1 MTNFL
6 LFTVYALTFL
16 LVLMALASWMVL
28 ILKKF
33 KSAMILPCRTEGC
46 EQLSKKLFILQS
58 FLLLFA
64 AGLVWMRISQLNQQH
79 TDNVI
84 DNLIYGLSSLFLIR
98 AIGDFK
104 NFGFFSSENNGDF
117 TRLDRRFF
125 TPLALLLFALSLS
138 LVI

>member
-6 LFTVYALTFL
+6 LFTAYALTFL

>member
-6 LFTVYALTFL
+6 LFTAYALTFL

-33 KSAMILPCRTEGC
+33 KSAMILPCQTEGC
-46 EQLSKKLFILQS
+46 ERLSKKLFILQS

-125 TPLALLLFALSLS
+125 TPLAMLLFALSLS

>member
-6 LFTVYALTFL
+6 LFTAYALTFL

-33 KSAMILPCRTEGC
+33 KSAMILPCQTEGC
-46 EQLSKKLFILQS
+46 ERLSKKLFILQS

-125 TPLALLLFALSLS
+125 TPLALLFFALSLS

>member
-6 LFTVYALTFL
+6 LLTAYTLTL
-16 LVLMALASWMVL
+16 LLIVLTLASWTIL
-28 ILKKF
+28 ALKKF
-33 KSAMILPCRTEGC
+33 KSAMMLPCQTEGC
-46 EQLSKKLFILQS
+46 EKLSKKLFILQS

-64 AGLVWMRISQLNQQH
+64 AGLVWMRISQLNQEH

-104 NFGFFSSENNGDF
+104 NFGFLRSQNNGDF
-117 TRLDRRFF
+117 TRWDRNFF
-125 TPLALLLFALSLS
+125 SPLALLLFLLSLS

>member
-6 LFTVYALTFL
+6 LFTAYALTFL

-33 KSAMILPCRTEGC
+33 KSAMILPCQTEGC
-46 EQLSKKLFILQS
+46 ERLAKKLFILQS